1 MNEDLSQLDLIEL
14 LQRLEPIAEPAPV
27 SLWPQ
32 TAAWVWAGLVLLL
45 ILAWGLRRWLLTR
58 RANAYRRAALAE
70 IAASDRDPVKLA
82 AILRR
87 TALAAFPRIRVA
99 GLHGED
105 WLEFLDRSYGGQGFC
120 NGPGRALASIPY
132 SETEIP
138 PDLEPLVVE
147 WIKQHRADGE
157 TQS

>member
-87 TALAAFPRIRVA
+87 TALAAFPRTRVA

>member
-87 TALAAFPRIRVA
+87 TALAAFPRTRVA

-147 WIKQHRADGE
+147 WIQQHRADGE